1 MSANNAYTPTV
12 SSSSEAKDLGVAR
25 REMKKRFYPRLPLT
39 GKLANRA
46 DATTDLTD
54 EVGIGARQ
62 FRVS

>member
-1 MSANNAYTPTV
+1 MFAHT
-12 SSSSEAKDLGVAR
+12 K
-25 REMKKRFYPRLPLT
+25 RLPLM

-46 DATTDLTD
+46 DVTTDLTD

>member
-1 MSANNAYTPTV
+1 MFAQ
-12 SSSSEAKDLGVAR
+12 AK
-25 REMKKRFYPRLPLT
+25 RLPLR